1 MYFYKNL
8 YVGPSIQNP
17 EEVKHKLMIGQG
29 QLTIYVITLSSSR
42 PGPGSNQL
50 EIMHCANLKQP
61 YYKEYP
67 PYIIGIA
74 AGISEAVG
82 IVRDLVQES
91 YEKTGSA
98 DVRYYLFP
106 HGVKTNR
113 VQKAKPAAV
122 TGPVEP
128 EAADG
133 SAPAPGQGG
142 GDDNI
147 T

>member
-1 MYFYKNL
+1 MYFYKYL
-8 YVGPSIQNP
+8 YVGPSIENP
-17 EEVKHKLMIGQG
+17 EEVKRKLMIGKG
-29 QLTIYVITLSSSR
+29 QFTIYVITLSTSA

-61 YYKEYP
+61 YYRQYP
-67 PYIIGIA
+67 PYILGIA
-74 AGISEAVG
+74 SGFAEAVEL
-82 IVRDLVQES
+82 VKDLVQEA
-91 YEKTGSA
+91 YDRTGSA

-113 VQKAKPAAV
+113 IKQTDTAGKAAETASLPK
-122 TGPVEP
+122 
-128 EAADG
+128 
-133 SAPAPGQGG
+133 QGG